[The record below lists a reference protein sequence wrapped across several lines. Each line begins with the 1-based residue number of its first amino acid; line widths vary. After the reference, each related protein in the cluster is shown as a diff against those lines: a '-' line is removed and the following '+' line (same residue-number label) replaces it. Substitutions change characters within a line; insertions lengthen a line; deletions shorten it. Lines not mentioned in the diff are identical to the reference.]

1 MRFLRHIAG
10 SRVPEAVLLSIAG
23 AFACYILVAPLVA
36 RLQAWQNRMRWK
48 ERPKPTRV
56 WRRGMIEK
64 DGTPRIHV
72 RRSDSDV
79 VEITELNGTPVA
91 SVTKPEPSKRV
102 MKRAAEFYWR
112 EAADKDTG
120 YARPGYRKFRWGS
133 TLYDGYFFLKDVG
146 WIVHYDGKTRLPDFY
161 VSPSGVHDSPPG
173 PDDRF
178 REGPGLRYLAKVEG
192 KARKGVS
199 TRERFFAFCEEAPH
213 RMEVIYTARA
223 KRFKVTNLRRRRKKD
238 PASEFSE
245 YDNVYMFAILD
256 GNNIVTMDHRGNVE
270 TTVTVPEGIL
280 RSGHV
285 FLWNDE
291 DVGPLVVW
299 PPAGDGEPNRVL
311 VFDRDGN
318 QIAEH
323 EWTDPVREE
332 RQDEDSH
339 HRR

>member
-1 MRFLRHIAG
+1 M
-10 SRVPEAVLLSIAG
+10 
-23 AFACYILVAPLVA
+23 
-36 RLQAWQNRMRWK
+36 
-48 ERPKPTRV
+48 
-56 WRRGMIEK
+56 
-64 DGTPRIHV
+64 
-72 RRSDSDV
+72 
-79 VEITELNGTPVA
+79 
-91 SVTKPEPSKRV
+91 
-102 MKRAAEFYWR
+102 
-112 EAADKDTG
+112 
-120 YARPGYRKFRWGS
+120 
-133 TLYDGYFFLKDVG
+133 
-146 WIVHYDGKTRLPDFY
+146 
-161 VSPSGVHDSPPG
+161 
-173 PDDRF
+173 
-178 REGPGLRYLAKVEG
+178 EG

-332 RQDEDSH
+332 RQDEDYA
-339 HRR
+339 RRNAVIVLLALFLVCAGVCLWHGRRKVLSKRAIAAWTAFSLLTGPAGLAVYFGVNDFPPLVDCHSCGKKRPADRDTCPHCAAGLPERKLTGIEIIEPVGGEPVEGPAG